1 MRLNL
6 DYLVEKL
13 WEHLNLIKVFT
24 KKRGR
29 NTDWFIYKGLYFNL
43 IFNIDFF
50 IQLEKPDLVDGIIL
64 RNGATVEAVVSF
76 ILPIIWLSQIAWK
89 IDFYLN
95 KVSFYSSYYGR
106 LVSICAH
113 LGIVYIF
120 TMIITWKI
128 RENNHN
134 FLR

>member
-29 NTDWFIYKGLYFNL
+29 NTNWFIYEGLYFNL
-43 IFNIDFF
+43 LFNIDFF

-64 RNGATVEAVVSF
+64 RNGATVEAVVS
-76 ILPIIWLSQIAWK
+76 
-89 IDFYLN
+89 
-95 KVSFYSSYYGR
+95 
-106 LVSICAH
+106 
-113 LGIVYIF
+113 
-120 TMIITWKI
+120 
-128 RENNHN
+128 
-134 FLR
+134 